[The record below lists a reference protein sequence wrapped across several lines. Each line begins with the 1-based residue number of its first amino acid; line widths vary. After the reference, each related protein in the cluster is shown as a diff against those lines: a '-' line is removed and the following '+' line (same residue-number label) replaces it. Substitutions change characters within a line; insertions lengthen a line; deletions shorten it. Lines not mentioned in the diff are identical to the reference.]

1 MTVGMRT
8 GQYTLAEDAVRL
20 KSLSTACFALGLFVG
35 GAASMG
41 LLIGFEPA
49 RLPAALL
56 NVAAYKLTFLASL
69 ALLAVGAV
77 LARSARRV
85 ETSLEEHGE
94 VAGAGSVPGQLGA
107 AQDPDAFA
115 PISRRREKDRA

>member
-1 MTVGMRT
+1 M
-8 GQYTLAEDAVRL
+8 RL
-20 KSLSTACFALGLFVG
+20 KNLSATFLALGLFVG

-69 ALLAVGAV
+69 GLLAAGAII
-77 LARSARRV
+77 ARYARR
-85 ETSLEEHGE
+85 LERPVQQGG
-94 VAGAGSVPGQLGA
+94 VASSDAKVPGQIGA

-115 PISRRREKDRA
+115 RRSHVRESDRM

>member
-1 MTVGMRT
+1 
-8 GQYTLAEDAVRL
+8 VRL
-20 KSLSTACFALGLFVG
+20 KSLSTAFFALGLFVG

-69 ALLAVGAV
+69 GLLAAGAV
-77 LARSARRV
+77 LARYARRV
-85 ETSLEEHGE
+85 ETSLEQRGE
-94 VAGAGSVPGQLGA
+94 VPGAGTVPGQIGA
-107 AQDPDAFA
+107 TQDPDAFVQV
-115 PISRRREKDRA
+115 SRIREKDRV